1 MKENKGNNKWVCA
14 LAYIVFF
21 IPILIDSDNNTYKF
35 HANQGLNLFLLSAVV
50 SIIGSFLPF
59 IGWFIILPLGSLLCF
74 ILAIMGVINAINE
87 KMKELPLIGKYK
99 LIK

>member
-1 MKENKGNNKWVCA
+1 MKENNKWICA

-21 IPILIDSDNNTYKF
+21 IPILIDSDNNKYKF
-35 HANQGLNLFLLSAVV
+35 HANQGLNLFLLSAAV

-59 IGWFIILPLGSLLCF
+59 IGWFIILPLGGLLCF
-74 ILAIMGVINAINE
+74 ILAVVGVINALNE